1 MSTKRR
7 IESASFEHPANK
19 DACERSFLVS
29 YPRSGSNFFQEIL
42 KTKYRLGASS
52 LYGDDV
58 QSSNKTNLK
67 SHAISYAYL
76 KDECNFILGDD
87 EKPHKI
93 ITMYRD
99 PRDVMISFFNFFNS
113 YNQGE
118 IAQNDFLSLDWFLV
132 LTRTPN
138 TRTWLR
144 STHQN
149 PVNIAESY
157 QIFVDSWFVNKNI
170 SDNTIMT
177 TLRYDD
183 LVAQPELVVSKALA
197 ALNLNCVPAGESNE
211 ATSLV
216 STISAEDR
224 PRGCAQGWKRD
235 DVYMK
240 YKVLIDQVEKR
251 LGDEIAHLSY

>member
-1 MSTKRR
+1 MSTKGKNKR
-7 IESASFEHPANK
+7 AVCEHPVNK
-19 DACERSFLVS
+19 NACERSFLVS

-42 KTKYRLGASS
+42 KTKYGLAASS

-76 KDECNFILGDD
+76 RDECNFILGDD
-87 EKPHKI
+87 EGPRKI

-99 PRDVMISFFNFFNS
+99 PRDVMISFYNFFKS
-113 YNQGE
+113 YHQGE
-118 IAQNDFLSLDWFLV
+118 ISQNDFLSLDWFLV

-144 STHQN
+144 STHQK
-149 PVNIAESY
+149 PITIAESY
-157 QIFVDSWFVNKNI
+157 QIFVDSWFVSKNI
-170 SDNTIMT
+170 NDNILVT
-177 TLRYDD
+177 TLRYED

-197 ALNLNCVPAGESNE
+197 ALNLDYVPAHESKDK
-211 ATSLV
+211 TPLV
-216 STISAEDR
+216 STYSIEDR

-235 DVYMK
+235 DVFRE

-251 LGDEIAHLSY
+251 LGDQIAHLSY